1 MNYPEKILLVDDEK
15 GLQTLLKMALNKEH
29 YYHLHFASTS
39 EETLQK
45 VKTNTYDLIVLD
57 VMLPDGSG
65 FDLCQEIRQYTHA
78 PIIFLTARASEFD
91 KLSGLAIG
99 GDDYITK
106 PFNVMELIARIK
118 AIFRRQKLERER
130 IEPLLSKNSPSYEYA
145 HFSLYPNQGILKVQD
160 KEVECTAKELELLE
174 FFCKH
179 PNRIF
184 TAAQLYNSVWDSEVY
199 GSEKTVVMHISKLR
213 KKIGDTQKPNQ
224 ILVNMRGIGYK
235 FIPPS
240 QVD

>member
-15 GLQTLLKMALNKEH
+15 GLQALLKMALNKENYH
-29 YYHLHFASTS
+29 HLHFASTS
-39 EETLQK
+39 EEALQK
-45 VKTNTYDLIVLD
+45 VKTYTYDLIVLD

-65 FDLCQEIRQYTHA
+65 FDLCQEIRQYTYA
-78 PIIFLTARASEFD
+78 PIIFLTARTSEFD

-118 AIFRRQKLERER
+118 AIFRRQKMEREAL
-130 IEPLLSKNSPSYEYA
+130 EASLSKRAVYEYG
-145 HFSLYPNQGILKVQD
+145 HFSLYPEQAILKVEG

-184 TAAQLYNSVWDSEVY
+184 TAAQLYDSVWNLEGY
-199 GSEKTVVMHISKLR
+199 GNEKTVVIHISKLR
-213 KKIGDTQKPNQ
+213 KKLQDDHKPNQ

-235 FIPPS
+235 FIPPK
-240 QVD
+240 QVI